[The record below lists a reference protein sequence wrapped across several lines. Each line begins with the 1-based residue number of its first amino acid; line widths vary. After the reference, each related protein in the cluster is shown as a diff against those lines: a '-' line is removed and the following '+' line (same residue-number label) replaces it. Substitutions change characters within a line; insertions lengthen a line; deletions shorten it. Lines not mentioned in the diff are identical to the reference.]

1 MKGRRTLILLL
12 ALVVILVGV
21 NLYRRPSNTT
31 NPLQPTPASGT
42 RAGRKGPSA
51 IPDAELHVE
60 KLATAGGARAA
71 DIRRN
76 IFEYGSRPV
85 TATPRMAR
93 AGTQPGERPAPPP
106 PPPPPPLRFYGF
118 AEGSAGGQRRVL
130 LTDGEG
136 IFVARQ
142 GDTIS
147 NRYRVLSVGERAV
160 ELEDV
165 VGQRRWVINLEMP

>member
-1 MKGRRTLILLL
+1 MKGRRSLILLL
-12 ALVVILVGV
+12 GLVVILVGV
-21 NLYRRPSNTT
+21 NLYRRPATT
-31 NPLQPTPASGT
+31 ANPLQPESVSGA

-60 KLATAGGARAA
+60 KLATSGGARAA
-71 DIRRN
+71 EIRRN
-76 IFEYGSRPV
+76 IFEYASRPV

-93 AGTQPGERPAPPP
+93 AQTQPDKPAPPP

-118 AEGSAGGQRRVL
+118 AEGSGGGARRVL

-142 GDTIS
+142 GDTIN
-147 NRYRVLSVGERAV
+147 NRYRVLSVGESAV

-165 VGQRRWVINLEMP
+165 VAQRRWVITLEMP

>member
-1 MKGRRTLILLL
+1 MKGRRNLILLL
-12 ALVVILVGV
+12 ALVVLLVAV
-21 NLYRRPSNTT
+21 NLYRRPSNTA
-31 NPLQPTPASGT
+31 NPLQPTRASGPRT
-42 RAGRKGPSA
+42 GRGAPNA
-51 IPDAELHVE
+51 IPDAELQLE
-60 KLATAGGARAA
+60 KLNASGGARAA
-71 DIRRN
+71 DILRN
-76 IFEYGSRPV
+76 IFEYRSRPV

-93 AGTQPGERPAPPP
+93 GQTKSDTPLPPP

-118 AEGSAGGQRRVL
+118 AEGSGGGPRRVL

-142 GDTIS
+142 GDTIN

-165 VGQRRWVINLEMP
+165 IGQRRWVIALEMP